1 MSLRESREMSN
12 YSSWIEIIKKQTAVL
27 RKWIRRQNGF

>member
-1 MSLRESREMSN
+1 MSLREDREKQE